1 MHYLSSIDAFGI
13 QPSLLIKKKPKHKSF
28 FGGVLSI
35 LLGFLL
41 AFCMYYFG
49 RELVL
54 KESPSVNL
62 SSEFQDHPS
71 KLSFF
76 NRFEFLI
83 SLQDSEMIPTVN
95 EKIYY
100 AKAFVFQ
107 TYRDE
112 AGNKKNRRL
121 NLNVETCDKVFTPEH
136 SLYQYVKHLTLSN
149 FYCISHNQ
157 SADIMDK
164 IYINDYWGT
173 EGFQMLQ
180 IKFYD
185 CMNQTDE
192 QGIMHDGCA
201 PIEEVR
207 KFLNYTQMSMYS
219 FEEYVQTKKHKDPIS
234 HGYKEYFYYT
244 SNRFFIAI
252 TQYLRKVKMVSDEG
266 IIFQDKQE
274 LDSFKHDHMFSYTNS
289 LREVPNF
296 MSLSIQLTNE
306 EDGYQRDYIKLA
318 DLAGQIGGI
327 YKVLFLIF
335 VIISHFYNEN
345 SMYEGLFN
353 LFFEVVPDKG
363 NYSIDNSYN
372 NGNDYNKYFSSE
384 ENETKLKTNNIK
396 NESLINNKKKQLE
409 LSFSEKLITLV
420 LCKKCSIQ
428 KDNRTRML
436 FYNGKDKICSYL
448 ETSNYLL
455 KIHQVDMLK
464 KIISA
469 NENIQHTDYL
479 STPLISFDENKER
492 YSILFPSDIGK
503 KDNNIPDNISLK
515 NFNDDK

>member
-13 QPSLLIKKKPKHKSF
+13 QPSLLIKKKSKHKSF

-35 LLGFLL
+35 VLWILL
-41 AFCMYYFG
+41 AGCLYYFG
-49 RELVL
+49 RELIL

-62 SSEFQDHPS
+62 SSEFQDHPTN
-71 KLSFF
+71 LSFF

-83 SLQDSEMIPTVN
+83 SLQNSEMMPIVN

-100 AKAFVFQ
+100 AKAFIFKNI
-107 TYRDE
+107 RDE
-112 AGNKKNRRL
+112 AGNKNNTRIR
-121 NLNVETCDKVFTPEH
+121 LNVETCDKVFTPEH
-136 SLYQYVKHLTLSN
+136 SLYNYVKHLTLSN

-157 SADIMDK
+157 SKDVIEQ
-164 IYINDYWGT
+164 IFINDYWGA
-173 EGFQMLQ
+173 ENFQMLQ

-185 CMNQTDE
+185 CMNKTDDE
-192 QGIMHDGCA
+192 GEMHDGCA
-201 PIEEVR
+201 SPEEVA

-219 FEEYVQTKKHKDPIS
+219 FEEYLQTKKYKDPIS

-252 TQYLRKVKMVSDEG
+252 TQYLRKVKMVSDDG
-266 IIFQDKQE
+266 WILQDKHE
-274 LDSFKHDHMFSYTNS
+274 LYSFKHAHMFSYTNN

-318 DLAGQIGGI
+318 DLAGQLGGI
-327 YKVLFLIF
+327 YKVLFLFF

-353 LFFEVVPDKG
+353 HFFEVVPDKR
-363 NYSIDNSYN
+363 NYSIDNSSIN
-372 NGNDYNKYFSSE
+372 ESDYNKYFSSE
-384 ENETKLKTNNIK
+384 EKETKVNSNNIK
-396 NESLINNKKKQLE
+396 NESLIKKKKKQIE
-409 LSFSEKLITLV
+409 LSFCEKFIVLI
-420 LCKKCSIQ
+420 LCKKSS
-428 KDNRTRML
+428 KEKNNRTRML

-464 KIISA
+464 KIINA

-479 STPLISFDENKER
+479 STPLISFDESKER
-492 YSILFPSDIGK
+492 YSILLPPELHKNDE
-503 KDNNIPDNISLK
+503 NIPDNISLK
-515 NFNDDK
+515 NLNVDK